1 MTNRHFFISYVAKT
15 ADGLTFASMSTNTK
29 GEYANLKKLVAQLKQ
44 DSPGFEWVTILGATE
59 LSNNDLQELLAD
71 DK

>member
-15 ADGLTFASMSTNTK
+15 TYGLTFASMSINTK

-44 DSPGFEWVTILGATE
+44 DSPSFEWVTILGVTE

>member
-15 ADGLTFASMSTNTK
+15 TDGLTFASMSINTK

-44 DSPGFEWVTILGATE
+44 DFPGFEWATILGVTE

>member
-15 ADGLTFASMSTNTK
+15 ADGLTFANMSINTK
-29 GEYANLKKLVAQLKQ
+29 GEYVNLKKLVAQLKQ
-44 DSPGFEWVTILGATE
+44 DFPSFEWVTILGVTE

>member
-1 MTNRHFFISYVAKT
+1 MSKKIEVKEIGSY
-15 ADGLTFASMSTNTK
+15 
-29 GEYANLKKLVAQLKQ
+29 
-44 DSPGFEWVTILGATE
+44 SPILGVTE

>member
-15 ADGLTFASMSTNTK
+15 AYGLTFASISINTK

-44 DSPGFEWVTILGATE
+44 DFPSFEWVTILGVTE

>member
-1 MTNRHFFISYVAKT
+1 MTSRHFFISYVAKT
-15 ADGLTFASMSTNTK
+15 ADGLAFASISSSTK
-29 GEYANLKKLVAQLKQ
+29 GEYINLKKSIAQIKQ
-44 DSPGFEWVTILGATE
+44 DYPSFEWVTILGVTE